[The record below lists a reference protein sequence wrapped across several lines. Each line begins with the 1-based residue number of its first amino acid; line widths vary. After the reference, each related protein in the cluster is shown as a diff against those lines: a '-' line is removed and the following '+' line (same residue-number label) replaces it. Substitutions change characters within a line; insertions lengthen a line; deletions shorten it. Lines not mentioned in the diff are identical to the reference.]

1 MTQSFL
7 LLILPTRLLI
17 QSCLG
22 TFSPFLHFSNQSY
35 DRPDKCGGNNKVHFI
50 FRHQSPKTG
59 EFEEKHLSS
68 APASGV
74 VDKKTTLYTLVVRPD
89 QSFEISI
96 NNKSVKKGSLLEDF
110 TPSVNPPKEID
121 DPKETKPEDWVD
133 EAKIV
138 DPEATKPEDWDEEA
152 PREILDE
159 SAAVCI
165 DKWSLFTLCRF
176 LKIGLL
182 MNPTPFLILMLKS
195 LKVNSWA
202 INWLISI

>member
-1 MTQSFL
+1 M
-7 LLILPTRLLI
+7 
-17 QSCLG
+17 
-22 TFSPFLHFSNQSY
+22 
-35 DRPDKCGGNNKVHFI
+35 
-50 FRHQSPKTG
+50 
-59 EFEEKHLSS
+59 
-68 APASGV
+68 
-74 VDKKTTLYTLVVRPD
+74 
-89 QSFEISI
+89 
-96 NNKSVKKGSLLEDF
+96 EDF